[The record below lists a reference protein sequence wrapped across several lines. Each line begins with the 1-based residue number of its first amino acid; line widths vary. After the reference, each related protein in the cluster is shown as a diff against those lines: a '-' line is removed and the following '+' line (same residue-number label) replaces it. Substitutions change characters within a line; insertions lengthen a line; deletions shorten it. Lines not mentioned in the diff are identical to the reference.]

1 MKNKRVR
8 GDLKGIEEQLV
19 PVRSAVYATKIISMA
34 GRRMY
39 QFCNNHM

>member
-19 PVRSAVYATKIISMA
+19 LVRSAVYAAKIIID
-34 GRRMY
+34 GREEKVPIL
-39 QFCNNHM
+39 